1 MKAIFQ
7 IRIFVVDETLHKN
20 LETGVNQEDERE
32 KEINVNDVL
41 VPVIIVLSLAHI
53 FESDCERSKADA
65 AVESH
70 FVIPILNQVKSFN
83 SELVFF

>member
-32 KEINVNDVL
+32 KEINVDDVL
-41 VPVIIVLSLAHI
+41 VPVFVVFSLAHI
-53 FESDCERSKADA
+53 FEADSERSKADA

-70 FVIPILNQVKSFN
+70 FVIPILNQAKSFN
-83 SELVFF
+83 SEIVLF